1 MSRPLLLEILLLAP
15 SNSGRSTKSQGKL
28 TQLRVLPA
36 LGAVLAQTGGKIFNK
51 RLAQAARRAYL
62 ALHLLK
68 RQAVVA
74 ANQVQALPVK
84 LARVLAQKQA
94 ARLVLQ
100 AVVLA
105 LVLLAAVPKQQAVQV
120 QYLPLPLLHK
130 QLQVQAVLLNKEAV
144 EVLALAV
151 SSNRA
156 ALLSQMMA
164 LTMMMGMENF
174 LAAKAKQ

>member
-84 LARVLAQKQA
+84 PARVLARQQA
-94 ARLVLQ
+94 ARL
-100 AVVLA
+100 VLA